1 MTMINL
7 SKKHKMKKTVFLNGI
22 AITLLTAC
30 QNSSNQPSNQND
42 GTATKQ
48 DTTVNANQQ
57 TTNPVDTAKT
67 NKEKGEKEEE
77 KDGDD

>member
-1 MTMINL
+1 
-7 SKKHKMKKTVFLNGI
+7 MKKTIFLIGI
-22 AITLLTAC
+22 AIALLTAC
-30 QNSSNQPSNQND
+30 QNSSNQSSNQNE

-48 DTTVNANQQ
+48 DTIVNANQQ
-57 TTNPVDTAKT
+57 TANPVDTAMT

>member
-1 MTMINL
+1 
-7 SKKHKMKKTVFLNGI
+7 MKTTVFLIGI

-30 QNSSNQPSNQND
+30 QNSSNQPSNQNE

-48 DTTVNANQQ
+48 DTTVNVNQQ
-57 TTNPVDTAKT
+57 TTNPADTAKI
-67 NKEKGEKEEE
+67 NKEETEEE